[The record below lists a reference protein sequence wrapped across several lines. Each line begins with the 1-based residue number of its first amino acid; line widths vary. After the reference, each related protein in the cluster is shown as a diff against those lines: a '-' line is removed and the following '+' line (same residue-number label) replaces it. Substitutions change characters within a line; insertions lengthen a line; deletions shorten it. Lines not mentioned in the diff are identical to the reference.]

1 MYHIIVT
8 RLNLVRSS
16 EVALVPGSPWHAMLE
31 WVRPTI
37 LLPPL
42 AWVPPAAWTP
52 MLPDDSEFPHPPL
65 PPRAAGPPRL
75 LPAVEVPPPPAADEE
90 EQGEE
95 SEEEDDEEQV
105 PRLHEGHPVQSSR
118 CSRGRAAGAGAGA
131 GAAASVVGAVATT
144 RTEVAHRI
152 ERQGGGGGGIT
163 YGNGDR
169 GRLPRSSVAEAASGS
184 LRADARFQSPARDRP
199 TASVRCAL
207 RAFVGSIRGQGE
219 PVVLGTLVY
228 FF

>member
-42 AWVPPAAWTP
+42 ARVPPAAWTP

-95 SEEEDDEEQV
+95 SEEEDDEKQV
-105 PRLHEGHPVQSSR
+105 PGLPGAVFPLFRGEG
-118 CSRGRAAGAGAGA
+118 RGR
-131 GAAASVVGAVATT
+131 
-144 RTEVAHRI
+144 
-152 ERQGGGGGGIT
+152 GG
-163 YGNGDR
+163 
-169 GRLPRSSVAEAASGS
+169 V
-184 LRADARFQSPARDRP
+184 
-199 TASVRCAL
+199 ASVRLA
-207 RAFVGSIRGQGE
+207 AS
-219 PVVLGTLVY
+219 PVP
-228 FF
+228 